1 MTVTTST
8 QTTGAEAGAPGA
20 SDGGCPVVLP
30 VGRQGRDAVQPVP
43 PLASLDEASILVL
56 DISKV
61 RSDVFADAIQAGL
74 HAAGC
79 AAVER
84 GIAPPSQ
91 RLADDELAAM
101 GSAHDGAVLALAD
114 CGTCTS
120 WTMFDAI
127 ELHRNG
133 CRTVLVTTRALRA
146 TVDALAPRLGMADL
160 PVVEVALPNREQTP
174 DEIARTASAAVPAI
188 VAALTS

>member
-1 MTVTTST
+1 MTTTAAT
-8 QTTGAEAGAPGA
+8 ETTELASSDDAE
-20 SDGGCPVVLP
+20 GGCPVVLP
-30 VGRQGRDAVQPVP
+30 VGRQGRQEVSPVA
-43 PLASLDEASILVL
+43 PLGSLGSASLTVL

-61 RSDVFADAIQAGL
+61 RSDVFADAIEAGL
-74 HAAGC
+74 RAAGC
-79 AAVER
+79 STVDR
-84 GIAPPSQ
+84 GVAPPSQ
-91 RLADDELAAM
+91 RLADDELAAI

-133 CRTVLVTTRALRA
+133 CRAVLVTTTALRP

-160 PVVEVALPNREQTP
+160 PVVEVALPNREQTA
-174 DEIARTASAAVPAI
+174 DEIHRTASAAVPAI
-188 VAALTS
+188 VAALTA